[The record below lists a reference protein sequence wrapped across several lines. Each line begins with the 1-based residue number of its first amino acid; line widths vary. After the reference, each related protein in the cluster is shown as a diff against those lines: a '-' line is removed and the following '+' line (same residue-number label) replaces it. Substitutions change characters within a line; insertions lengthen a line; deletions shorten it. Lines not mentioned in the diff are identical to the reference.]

1 MSPSKHKQTKINWKN
16 FEKIGHFYSQRCILM
31 KDLIIKSNL
40 VKKPSRH
47 LLNDEIRGN
56 LLNNG
61 INQNCASSAKMQ

>member
-1 MSPSKHKQTKINWKN
+1 
-16 FEKIGHFYSQRCILM
+16 M